1 MRGKLRP
8 GGRIRLAEQSGL
20 VLLRRMKLLKIY
32 HLDFKAPLTTSFP
45 SQSQLSLS
53 RCDLG
58 QNPSTGGW
66 GSIVEFDEIE
76 RGSAPRVRGLIDPQL
91 YIAAKGQTEGKS
103 GVND

>member
-45 SQSQLSLS
+45 SQSTITRTRSYG
-53 RCDLG
+53 RCC
-58 QNPSTGGW
+58 STMARVLKRK
-66 GSIVEFDEIE
+66 SCT
-76 RGSAPRVRGLIDPQL
+76 SARR
-91 YIAAKGQTEGKS
+91 
-103 GVND
+103 